1 MFYVSS
7 LEILSKHQKMFLS
20 SGKWYLSVL
29 LPIKCNSYILFQGPL
44 HQYTS
49 VLLLLLII
57 VVERSR
63 RLSNLLSFLTFYLHR
78 QNMYSAFI
86 LLDIFSCSGEDK
98 QNEGYSEN
106 GGIQWRCQRTVYE
119 SKVSGRAHTCTGTRM
134 HAHAHTHTHIHT
146 QSHALSL
153 PTFSISAAFSF
164 SLTFSL
170 CLSLSPVSLPHCLMT
185 LCDWWPCV
193 IGDPAWLMTLCDWWS
208 CMINT
213 TWQDVKIHLQTEN
226 SLSVSL
232 FCTQVLVAVPALS
245 WDIHSLPLLSLFSSF
260 FF

>member
-29 LPIKCNSYILFQGPL
+29 LPIRCNSYILFQGPL

-49 VLLLLLII
+49 VLLLSLII

-78 QNMYSAFI
+78 QNNYVQCFYPAGHLFMFRWRQTEWR
-86 LLDIFSCSGEDK
+86 IFWKWWHPMEM
-98 QNEGYSEN
+98 SEN
-106 GGIQWRCQRTVYE
+106 SLWKQGKWMCTHMYRHMHSCAC
-119 SKVSGRAHTCTGTRM
+119 AHSHT
-134 HAHAHTHTHIHT
+134 HAHTHTYCISLS
-146 QSHALSL
+146 SH
-153 PTFSISAAFSF
+153 FIFAAFSF

-193 IGDPAWLMTLCDWWS
+193 IGDPVWLMILCDWWPCVIGDPVWLVILCDWWPCVIGDPAWLMTLYDWYH
-208 CMINT
+208 MT
-213 TWQDVKIHLQTEN
+213 GR
-226 SLSVSL
+226 
-232 FCTQVLVAVPALS
+232 
-245 WDIHSLPLLSLFSSF
+245 
-260 FF
+260 